1 MSTLV
6 NVLVGLIVIG
16 LAVGLTISLV
26 KLNNVSTG
34 AKKYDCAPGTKVGPL
49 GEKCIPELSTICT
62 GKLEPGTDS
71 NCVIKAGE
79 CATMDGTQTICSESC
94 CTRIQNMKWE
104 NGVCV
109 PKANYALCPNDMM
122 SSNGTCVEVPATD
135 GTGGNVISCGECTTL
150 NDAGDACIMS
160 TDPACVGT
168 GATPQ
173 SSDST
178 SNKTARDAAIAL
190 AVIAVLA
197 AAILYFVKLAPQRS
211 EAVGKR
217 AAAAWEAT
225 RGMAGSAAEATGS
238 AAKSFGSA
246 AKTFGSAAARA
257 SLRIPGVSQAVILEG
272 HLRDRAN
279 SVARYGTR
287 RRTFNGTIDDV
298 IEQSRRR
305 FPPPTSERE

>member
-1 MSTLV
+1 MSPLA

-34 AKKYDCAPGTKVGPL
+34 TKKYYCAPGTKIGPL

-62 GKLEPGTDS
+62 GKLEPGTDN

-79 CATMDGTQTICSESC
+79 CATADGTQTICSESC

-122 SSNGTCVEVPATD
+122 SSNGTCVEVPSTD
-135 GTGGNVISCGECTTL
+135 GTSGSDISCGECTII
-150 NDAGDACIMS
+150 NAAGDECIMS
-160 TDPACVGT
+160 IDPACVGT
-168 GATPQ
+168 GANPQ
-173 SSDST
+173 SSDSA

-211 EAVGKR
+211 EAVGQR
-217 AAAAWEAT
+217 AAAAWAAT
-225 RGMAGSAAEATGS
+225 RGVAGSAAGATSSAATSVGS
-238 AAKSFGSA
+238 AVG
-246 AKTFGSAAARA
+246 
-257 SLRIPGVSQAVILEG
+257 
-272 HLRDRAN
+272 
-279 SVARYGTR
+279 
-287 RRTFNGTIDDV
+287 
-298 IEQSRRR
+298 
-305 FPPPTSERE
+305 

>member
-34 AKKYDCAPGTKVGPL
+34 AKKYDCAPGTKIGPL
-49 GEKCIPELSTICT
+49 GEKCIADLATICT
-62 GKLEPGTDS
+62 GKLEPGADN

-79 CATMDGTQTICSESC
+79 CAIVDGSQAVCSEAC
-94 CTRIQNMKWE
+94 CINSGDGKLMWE
-104 NGVCV
+104 DGKCK
-109 PKANYALCPNDMM
+109 PKANHAICPHDMM
-122 SSNGTCVEVPATD
+122 SSNGTCVEVPVTD
-135 GTGGNVISCGECTTL
+135 GTGGNVISCGECTVI
-150 NDAGDACIMS
+150 NAAGDACIMS

-168 GATPQ
+168 GANPQ
-173 SSDST
+173 SVDST

-211 EAVGKR
+211 EAVGQR
-217 AAAAWEAT
+217 AAAAWAAT
-225 RGMAGSAAEATGS
+225 RGMAGSAAGATSS
-238 AAKSFGSA
+238 AAKS
-246 AKTFGSAAARA
+246 FGSAAARA
-257 SLRIPGVSQAVILEG
+257 SLRIPGVSQAVTLEG
-272 HLRDRAN
+272 HLRGRAN
-279 SVARYGTR
+279 SVARYGPN
-287 RRTFNGTIDDV
+287 RRTFTGTIDDV

-305 FPPPTSERE
+305 FPPPPPPPE